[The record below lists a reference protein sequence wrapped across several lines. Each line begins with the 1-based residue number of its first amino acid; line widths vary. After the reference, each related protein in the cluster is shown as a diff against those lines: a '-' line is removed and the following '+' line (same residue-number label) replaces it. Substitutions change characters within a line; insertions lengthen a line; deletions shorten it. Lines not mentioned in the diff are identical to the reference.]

1 MEPQTLMG
9 RCPEGQEFV
18 RGYRKRN
25 GEYVKG
31 FCRKRHERITR
42 HDREVDR
49 RNAAIARRSLQPE
62 ESEEEPVSNKEVKE
76 EAKELKKELKKEAKE
91 GSTESTIR
99 AAEEHKEE

>member
-9 RCPEGQEFV
+9 RCPEGQEYV
-18 RGYRKRN
+18 RGYRKKN

-62 ESEEEPVSNKEVKE
+62 DEEEPVSNKE
-76 EAKELKKELKKEAKE
+76 EAKELKKELKEEHKE
-91 GSTESTIR
+91 GSTESIIR

>member
-1 MEPQTLMG
+1 MEPQTLIG
-9 RCPEGQEFV
+9 RCPEGMEYV
-18 RGYRKRN
+18 RGYRKKN

-42 HDREVDR
+42 HGREVDR

-62 ESEEEPVSNKEVKE
+62 EPEEEPVSNKEVKE
-76 EAKELKKELKKEAKE
+76 EEKELKKELKEESKE

-99 AAEEHKEE
+99 AAEERAQ

>member
-1 MEPQTLMG
+1 MEPETLIG
-9 RCPEGQEFV
+9 RCPEGQKFV
-18 RGYRKRN
+18 RVYRKRN

-49 RNAAIARRSLQPE
+49 RNAEIARRSLQPE
-62 ESEEEPVSNKEVKE
+62 ESVEEPSNKEVKE
-76 EAKELKKELKKEAKE
+76 EEKELQKELKEEHKE

-99 AAEEHKEE
+99 AAEERAQ